1 MRMMPYSMRYSNEGR
16 APERPAFC
24 ILAFHHL
31 PPESRGEA
39 VREMRRVLR
48 PGGVAVIVDWRRPT
62 SFLKAL
68 TSPMFLVYLVHSLA
82 PRDAQLDEAGIRAQM
97 NELGFKEISTPS
109 FGPGGTIGAVVGRLA
124 P

>member
-1 MRMMPYSMRYSNEGR
+1 
-16 APERPAFC
+16 
-24 ILAFHHL
+24 
-31 PPESRGEA
+31 
-39 VREMRRVLR
+39 MRRVLC

-68 TSPMFLVYLVHSLA
+68 TSPMFLVFLLHSFA
-82 PRDAQLDEAGIRAQM
+82 PQDAQLDEAGIRAQM
-97 NELGFKEISTPS
+97 NELGFKGISTPS